1 MKVTMA
7 SVFLLMLPFGCR
19 EDLPRQYQ
27 EILALPNAERGEALR
42 AFDVDE
48 QVEIYVL
55 AKTKFHPGLAGFDY
69 ALAENGEALLP
80 PLLATIEAPGVNP
93 WVVVELLGVL
103 GIMARES
110 FNVATSPEA
119 LGRVEAAVRKLEGAP
134 GGERALT
141 RLERMKAL
149 ASGRE

>member
-1 MKVTMA
+1 MKLTIA

-19 EDLPRQYQ
+19 EDIPRQYQ
-27 EILALPNAERGEALR
+27 EILALPSAERGEALG
-42 AFDVDE
+42 AFDVNK
-48 QVEIYVL
+48 QVEIYVI
-55 AKTKFHPGLAGFDY
+55 ATTKFHPGLSGFDY

-80 PLLATIEAPGVNP
+80 PLLATIEAPEVGP
-93 WVVVELLGVL
+93 RAVVELVGVL
-103 GIMARES
+103 GIMATGS